1 MFVEDKKKQAIFKPE
16 PSGSFFNP
24 WESTCILYREKNR
37 ENHDIIY
44 FHDQTK
50 GERDEEAREFFL
62 ENMAYPFP
70 NCRDRYNGWRYL
82 ELILLKRSGTCCE

>member
-1 MFVEDKKKQAIFKPE
+1 MPEETVEKIKKE

-62 ENMAYPFP
+62 ENVAGLCLSSSDHFYDWCYMVFLFLE
-70 NCRDRYNGWRYL
+70 NGPSYSWI
-82 ELILLKRSGTCCE
+82 E

>member
-16 PSGSFFNP
+16 PSSSFLYGKA
-24 WESTCILYREKNR
+24 TLGYREKNR

-50 GERDEEAREFFL
+50 GERDEEAGEFFL
-62 ENMAYPFP
+62 ENVAGLCLSSSDHFYDWCYMVFLFLE
-70 NCRDRYNGWRYL
+70 NGPSYSWI
-82 ELILLKRSGTCCE
+82 E

>member
-16 PSGSFFNP
+16 PSSSFLYGKA
-24 WESTCILYREKNR
+24 TLGYREKNR

-62 ENMAYPFP
+62 ENMACSFP
-70 NCRDRYNGWRYL
+70 SCRDRSNGWRYL
-82 ELILLKRSGTCCE
+82 ELLLPKRSGTCCE

>member
-16 PSGSFFNP
+16 PSSSFLYGKA
-24 WESTCILYREKNR
+24 TLGYREKNR

-50 GERDEEAREFFL
+50 GERDEKAREFFL
-62 ENMAYPFP
+62 ENVA
-70 NCRDRYNGWRYL
+70 RLYL
-82 ELILLKRSGTCCE
+82 DCCGCIFYW

>member
-16 PSGSFFNP
+16 PSSSFLYGKA
-24 WESTCILYREKNR
+24 TLGYREKNR

>member
-16 PSGSFFNP
+16 PSSSFLYGKA
-24 WESTCILYREKNR
+24 TLGYREKNR

-62 ENMAYPFP
+62 ENMAYFFLS
-70 NCRDRYNGWRYL
+70 CRDRYNGWRYL
-82 ELILLKRSGTCCE
+82 ELFLPKRSGTCCE